1 MRSNGRNG
9 MAISKNLFAV
19 SADSPPVMEVRRWLD
34 DIPRTT
40 GLPLLNMSQAA
51 PMSLP
56 PRPLREAVS
65 RSLMEETE
73 AHVYGPVLGLPD
85 LRTEV
90 AKQWSAAYGGEISA
104 GQVGITSG
112 CNQAF
117 AAVASALSRTGDA
130 FIVAA
135 PWYFSN
141 KAWLDICGIK
151 TRILEVGDDL
161 LPSAAEAE
169 ALISPEVKAISLI
182 TPNNPCGVEY
192 PSGIVREFYELAK
205 SAGIALILDETYR
218 DFDSRTGAPHDL
230 FQDEDWPETFIHLYS
245 FSKAYRITGHRAGA
259 VVASTEFLALVEKC
273 LDAVTV
279 CPNQLAQRAALFGL
293 QHLGEWLKG
302 ERLEILERR
311 AAMEA
316 GFRRMNR
323 WRLLGCGA
331 YFAYAEHPFEMDS
344 DAVAKRLLASKNIL
358 AIPGTMCGLKRSDGG
373 SGRPERQIRF
383 AFPNIG
389 LEEIADFFKRLAAF
403 EP

>member
-1 MRSNGRNG
+1 
-9 MAISKNLFAV
+9 MAISQNPFAV
-19 SADSPPVMEVRRWLD
+19 SADDPPVMEVRRWLD

-40 GLPLLNMSQAA
+40 DLPLLNMSQAA

-56 PRPLREAVS
+56 PRSLREAVS

-73 AHVYGPVLGLPD
+73 AHVYGPVLGLQE
-85 LRTEV
+85 LREEV
-90 AKQWSAAYGGEISA
+90 ASQWSSAYGGDIAAE
-104 GQVGITSG
+104 QVGITSG

-130 FIVAA
+130 LIVAA

-141 KAWLDICGIK
+141 KAWLDICGIEA
-151 TRILEVGDDL
+151 RLLEVGDNL
-161 LPSAAEAE
+161 LPSAKDAE

-192 PSGIVREFYELAK
+192 PSSVVREFYELAK
-205 SAGIALILDETYR
+205 SSDISLIMDETYR

-230 FQDEDWPETFIHLYS
+230 FQDEDWPGTLIHLYS

-259 VVASTEFLALVEKC
+259 VIASTEFLALVEKC

-293 QHLGEWLKG
+293 RHLGEWLKG
-302 ERLEILERR
+302 ERLEILGRR

-316 GFRRMNR
+316 GFRRMND
-323 WRLLGCGA
+323 WKLLGCGA

-344 DAVAKRLLASKNIL
+344 DAVAKRLLGSKNIL
-358 AIPGTMCGLKRSDGG
+358 VIPGTMCGLKRSDGG

-389 LEEIADFFKRLAAF
+389 LEEIEEFFRRLSAF
-403 EP
+403 KP